1 MPLKNIQYAKH
12 IYSTSFMPSGDAES
26 LSMKS
31 VSHECKIRQEELPW
45 PPGYTDIQG
54 LRRNVIKSPFTES
67 ENVGLAVEE
76 CRVLANVFDKYLNN
90 I

>member
-1 MPLKNIQYAKH
+1 
-12 IYSTSFMPSGDAES
+12 MPSGDAEF

-54 LRRNVIKSPFTES
+54 LRRNLIESPFTES

>member
-1 MPLKNIQYAKH
+1 
-12 IYSTSFMPSGDAES
+12 MPSGDAES

-45 PPGYTDIQG
+45 PPGFKVIQG
-54 LRRNVIKSPFTES
+54 IRGNLIKSPFTES
-67 ENVGLAVEE
+67 ESVKLAVVE

-90 I
+90 N

>member
-1 MPLKNIQYAKH
+1 
-12 IYSTSFMPSGDAES
+12 MPSGDAEF

-31 VSHECKIRQEELPW
+31 VSHECKIRQEKLPRS
-45 PPGYTDIQG
+45 PGFKDIQG
-54 LRRNVIKSPFTES
+54 LRRNLIKSPFTES
-67 ENVGLAVEE
+67 ESVKLAVVE

>member
-1 MPLKNIQYAKH
+1 MPLKNIRYEKH
-12 IYSTSFMPSGDAES
+12 KYSTSFMPSGDAES

-45 PPGYTDIQG
+45 PPGFKVIQG
-54 LRRNVIKSPFTES
+54 IRRNLIKSPFTES
-67 ENVGLAVEE
+67 ENVGLAVEK
-76 CRVLANVFDKYLNN
+76 CRVLANLFDKYLNN